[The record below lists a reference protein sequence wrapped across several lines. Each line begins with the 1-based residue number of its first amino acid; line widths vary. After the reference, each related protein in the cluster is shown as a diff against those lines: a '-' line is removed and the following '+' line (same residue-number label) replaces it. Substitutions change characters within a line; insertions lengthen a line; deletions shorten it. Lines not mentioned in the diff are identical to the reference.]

1 MECKINKVITLEDS
15 TSYFVFDHAK
25 YKNRS
30 YLFVNKLTRDK
41 KDLSDL
47 FAILEEK
54 KLGEDLEVEIVE
66 DEDVLEKLTYFFR
79 KGLNKDL
86 EMENI

>member
-54 KLGEDLEVEIVE
+54 EELAE
-66 DEDVLEKLTYFFR
+66 DEIKKRMMVIP
-79 KGLNKDL
+79 
-86 EMENI
+86 NIIDK